1 MRRKESFLCCCRRQ
15 GKTTTHFF
23 LSPSFSLVE
32 GTHKQNSLFV
42 ERYAR
47 LPDGVVRGR
56 DGTDWVL
63 AMRNFPHLSALH
75 VPTWKVLTARMNAPP
90 IKARAHTQSL
100 SLLLNLKI
108 TPTFSSSHTYAG
120 VCTDKAGGS
129 L

>member
-47 LPDGVVRGR
+47 LPDGVVARTGR
-56 DGTDWVL
+56 DGL
-63 AMRNFPHLSALH
+63 GSGHEKFPTLVRTPRPDMESADRTH
-75 VPTWKVLTARMNAPP
+75 ECATN
-90 IKARAHTQSL
+90 
-100 SLLLNLKI
+100 
-108 TPTFSSSHTYAG
+108 
-120 VCTDKAGGS
+120 
-129 L
+129 